1 MRPRREPARLPARPL
16 ARTLNE
22 MLARSVE
29 EVPQTVALTFHGQT
43 LTYAE
48 LDDRIERCAAGL
60 VELGIGKGDTFGIVL
75 RNCPEFVILSFA
87 LARIGAVAVPVN
99 FMEKSERIAFIFDDA
114 GVKGCLTSKDFLKT
128 VQRARGSIPTLEH
141 LFLQDGGG
149 DHPAFEQL
157 YRDPLPDT
165 AGPEVGPS
173 DLALLIYTAGTTGLP
188 KGVMLTHRNLVV
200 NVESCIE
207 ACGVNREDSV
217 LCVLPMF
224 HSFAWTTNVLLPLR
238 LGVKTP
244 ILEGFLPFNR
254 VLKTIW
260 REKVTLVCCVPPVY
274 STLVQKLHGPK
285 RLLLRVLSPVRL
297 ALSGAAPLPGEVQ
310 RGFEKIFGIPL
321 IEGYGLTEAAPVVS
335 VNPRYGVRKPGTVG
349 LPLPGVEVK
358 ILDDHERELPVSEV
372 GEICVR
378 GENVMPGYYNRP
390 EETREAFTRDGWL
403 KTGDLGRL
411 DEDGYLTIVDR
422 KKDMIIVKGLNVY
435 PQEIESVLVSHP
447 AVAEAAV
454 VGLDDGS
461 GDEEIR
467 AFVVLAPE
475 QSVKRRELLSHCRE
489 RLASYKMPRDIEFRD
504 ELPKNALG
512 KVLKRELRAGLV
524 EKR

>member
-1 MRPRREPARLPARPL
+1 MAT

-22 MLARSVE
+22 MLARSVA
-29 EVPQTVALTFHGQT
+29 EVPATTALTFHGQK

-60 VELGIGKGDTFGIVL
+60 VELGIEKGDTFGLVL

-99 FMEKSERIAFIFDDA
+99 FMEKSERIAFIFNDA
-114 GVKGCLTSKDFLKT
+114 GVKGCLTSKDFLRT
-128 VQRARGSIPTLEH
+128 VRRAAESVATLRH
-141 LFLQDGGG
+141 LFLREPGGELPHFG
-149 DHPAFEQL
+149 EL
-157 YRDPLPDT
+157 SRDRLPDT
-165 AGPEVGPS
+165 AGPEVGPN
-173 DLALLIYTAGTTGLP
+173 DLALLIYTAGTTGMP
-188 KGVMLTHRNLVV
+188 KGVMLTHHNLVV
-200 NVESCIE
+200 NVESCLE
-207 ACGVNREDSV
+207 AFDLSREDSV

-238 LGVKTP
+238 LGVKIP

-260 REKVTLVCCVPPVY
+260 REKVTLVCGVPPVY
-274 STLVQKLHGPK
+274 ATLVQKLHGPR
-285 RLLLRVLSPVRL
+285 RLLLRVLSPVRI
-297 ALSGAAPLPGEVQ
+297 AVSGAAPLPGEVQ
-310 RGFEKIFGIPL
+310 QQFERIFGIPL
-321 IEGYGLTEAAPVVS
+321 IEGYGLTEAAPVVA
-335 VNPRYGVRKPGTVG
+335 VNPRYGRRKPGTVG
-349 LPLPGVEVK
+349 RAVPGVEVK
-358 ILDDHERELPVSEV
+358 VVDKHEVELPAGEI

-378 GENVMPGYYNRP
+378 GENVMLGYYNRP
-390 EETREAFTRDGWL
+390 EETREAFTEDGWL

-411 DEDGYLTIVDR
+411 DDDGYLSIVDR
-422 KKDMIIVKGLNVY
+422 RKDLIIVKGLNVY
-435 PQEIESVLVSHP
+435 PQEIEAVLESHP

-454 VGLDDGS
+454 IGVDDGS

-475 QSVKRRELLSHCRE
+475 QAVKRRELLGYCRE
-489 RLASYKMPRDIEFRD
+489 RIASYKLPREIEFRE

-512 KVLKRELRAGLV
+512 KILKRELRASLA
-524 EKR
+524 KQP